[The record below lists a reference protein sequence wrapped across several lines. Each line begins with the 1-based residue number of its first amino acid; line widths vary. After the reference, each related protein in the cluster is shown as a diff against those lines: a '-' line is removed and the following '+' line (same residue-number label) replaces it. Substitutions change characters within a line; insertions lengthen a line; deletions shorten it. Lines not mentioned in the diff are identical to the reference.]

1 MAYIDTGAYNKWRRQ
16 QEQQNAMDDYARQ
29 KEEIDNK
36 YQEKPTGL
44 AGLLSNLTR
53 DIKSTGNTLFTTVS
67 ALASPFMQKYTD
79 AANKAAQ
86 AKGNEEL
93 DKIAQKYGYKDRAEA
108 MDRGDGPDDMWN
120 EMQGISNKTSETVKN
135 ISDNFKN
142 NAAVKKVNETKQSQ
156 YGADAIRTLRNAA
169 NVMGVGL
176 TPVGGAI
183 GGAAEGFA
191 DALEDSDGTL
201 IDLQS
206 DLSGGKVK
214 SAVDTNL
221 DWGQA
226 ARNAGVG
233 ALTGA
238 VTAGVGN
245 KLGNAKSAIGSKLL
259 NNRVATSAIGRGA
272 IGGAVGGA
280 VGGGLG
286 AGLEGGDVLGGA
298 LQGAG
303 SGALTGGVAGGLT
316 SGARKV
322 GTAVTDRLGVTDRV
336 ANARQALM
344 YDRGSNANRTAQIQE
359 EPSNVLAEEAGVVRK
374 LPNYDDQA
382 TGTIATRNAKKPN
395 QQEPA
400 NVLSEKLPNY
410 DGQATET
417 IATRNAKNSKQ
428 QELSTSMAGQ
438 LRKRAAEKLLD
449 QYGTVDKPIARSV
462 NAIENVQ
469 RIADAGFEKPADV
482 EKMIGYITGDGG
494 KVTKLTRQLVATAK
508 PVNTFDGLDSM
519 IDDQIALHGLVD
531 SEAKS
536 VRSTLEAQFNR
547 LPSRREGSI
556 SYTDNAEDVF
566 DVVKALEKRSAELKG
581 KSGNNYKNTTADR
594 ADKAAVLDA
603 VAEVLK
609 DRIYSGAAPMDKILT
624 PEVRRDLI
632 NYAPKNKKWQ
642 NYVDNTIMKARDIG
656 ELRSSVAPF
665 VGMGRWIENQYM
677 NYGTYGQRVG
687 DSARD
692 VGKAA
697 KALFKVPVAGQIAE
711 VAANSNL
718 AKRAM
723 SKAYSKAADIADNR
737 QRAIEPEVVAGRT
750 PNTTTTPST
759 TTQISPDL
767 QNVYNLLGLEIGM
780 NEARSNASDNARNR
794 EFKNLEDQLTNTMAD
809 IDTRYQQDMSQLG
822 GYGTAQ
828 SDTASQLLSQM
839 NTISGAMNNALAAGD
854 MTAYSQ
860 LASLYKDAYDI
871 YKTQVDTTSK
881 AAQKLSKTQQQANA
895 ASLALN
901 ELENMDPGY
910 AYTVRDIP
918 LLNLVNLNGNKY
930 SSTADSLAM
939 QIGYMLSGANIK
951 EDEAKQIGSAY
962 VPQPFDSEAV
972 RNYKLQ
978 QARRIIQQY
987 QNAYVNDENE

>member
-16 QEQQNAMDDYARQ
+16 QEQKNAMDDYARQ

-120 EMQGISNKTSETVKN
+120 EMQDISNKTSETVKN

-142 NAAVKKVNETKQSQ
+142 NAAVQKVNNTTQSQ

-191 DALEDSDGTL
+191 DALENSNGTL
-201 IDLQS
+201 VDLQS

-214 SAVDTNL
+214 SAVNTDL

-226 ARNAGVG
+226 AKNAGVG

-245 KLGNAKSAIGSKLL
+245 KIGNATSGIGSKLL

-303 SGALTGGVAGGLT
+303 SGALTGGIAGGLT

-322 GTAVTDRLGVTDRV
+322 GTAITDRLGVTDRV
-336 ANARQALM
+336 ANARQKLM
-344 YDRGSNANRTAQIQE
+344 YTPEEKTPIAQVE
-359 EPSNVLAEEAGVVRK
+359 EQKPYNVIAEEAEIVEPTDLMYGESKLGNRTRK
-374 LPNYDDQA
+374 GMVADSISRFGDTLEGAQ
-382 TGTIATRNAKKPN
+382 
-395 QQEPA
+395 A
-400 NVLSEKLPNY
+400 NV
-410 DGQATET
+410 T
-417 IATRNAKNSKQ
+417 
-428 QELSTSMAGQ
+428 
-438 LRKRAAEKLLD
+438 RAA
-449 QYGTVDKPIARSV
+449 ARDLGIESTGK
-462 NAIENVQ
+462 AIENVRKKTGLTSLKTQADLARELTGGEDSLMDSVQ
-469 RIADAGFEKPADV
+469 RIALSASEDGKPFRVDTSQV
-482 EKMIGYITGDGG
+482 EKDVANIVNKYADDNILDVKKTVQTLQRTVGNNNSDVITI
-494 KVTKLTRQLVATAK
+494 
-508 PVNTFDGLDSM
+508 S
-519 IDDQIALHGLVD
+519 
-531 SEAKS
+531 
-536 VRSTLEAQFNR
+536 NR
-547 LPSRREGSI
+547 LKSQAASFRGKGITDPTPKDAAMAKIYTEI
-556 SYTDNAEDVF
+556 ANNLDDLSYKAIPKSNVNDMF
-566 DVVKALEKRSAELKG
+566 DVTISEMRGRANQASTN
-581 KSGNNYKNTTADR
+581 GNNDIANAYNTAADSLDAQPRTIEAFRRFKKDFVDVAKIDRLTSQAENGAAQNLGQSGGGVLKKIGNVVTGKAVNAGLAKAGGVVNSLADKIGNGGTTVNRNTTP
-594 ADKAAVLDA
+594 
-603 VAEVLK
+603 
-609 DRIYSGAAPMDKILT
+609 IP
-624 PEVRRDLI
+624 
-632 NYAPKNKKWQ
+632 
-642 NYVDNTIMKARDIG
+642 
-656 ELRSSVAPF
+656 
-665 VGMGRWIENQYM
+665 
-677 NYGTYGQRVG
+677 
-687 DSARD
+687 
-692 VGKAA
+692 
-697 KALFKVPVAGQIAE
+697 
-711 VAANSNL
+711 
-718 AKRAM
+718 
-723 SKAYSKAADIADNR
+723 
-737 QRAIEPEVVAGRT
+737 
-750 PNTTTTPST
+750 

-854 MTAYSQ
+854 MKAYSQ
-860 LASLYKDAYDI
+860 LADLYKDAYDI
-871 YKTQVDTTSK
+871 YKTQAADTTSK

-918 LLNLVNLNGNKY
+918 LLNLVNLNGNRY

>member
-1 MAYIDTGAYNKWRRQ
+1 MDFRSILEQEREKTRRYKAA

-53 DIKSTGNTLFTTVS
+53 DIKATGNTIFTTLS
-67 ALASPFMQKYTD
+67 AAASPFMQKYTD

-108 MDRGDGPDDMWN
+108 MDRGDGPDDMWK
-120 EMQGISNKTSETVKN
+120 EMQDISNKTSETVKN

-142 NAAVKKVNETKQSQ
+142 NEAVKKVNETKQSQ
-156 YGADAIRTLRNAA
+156 YGADAIRTIRNAT
-169 NVMGVGL
+169 NIMGLGL

-226 ARNAGVG
+226 AKNAGVG

-344 YDRGSNANRTAQIQE
+344 YDRGASANRTTQTQE
-359 EPSNVLAEEAGVVRK
+359 EPSNVLADEEFRAYGDSELAGRTK
-374 LPNYDDQA
+374 R
-382 TGTIATRNAKKPN
+382 GKIADTLSRFGDSLEGA
-395 QQEPA
+395 QA
-400 NVLSEKLPNY
+400 NVTRA
-410 DGQATET
+410 QANDMGLET
-417 IATRNAKNSKQ
+417 TGK
-428 QELSTSMAGQ
+428 
-438 LRKRAAEKLLD
+438 
-449 QYGTVDKPIARSV
+449 V
-462 NAIENVQ
+462 IENVRKKTGITNLDTQ
-469 RIADAGFEKPADV
+469 ARIAKELTGGENSLMDAVQRRALSASE
-482 EKMIGYITGDGG
+482 DGRPFR
-494 KVTKLTRQLVATAK
+494 VDTTKT
-508 PVNTFDGLDSM
+508 
-519 IDDQIALHGLVD
+519 
-531 SEAKS
+531 
-536 VRSTLEAQFNR
+536 
-547 LPSRREGSI
+547 
-556 SYTDNAEDVF
+556 
-566 DVVKALEKRSAELKG
+566 
-581 KSGNNYKNTTADR
+581 
-594 ADKAAVLDA
+594 
-603 VAEVLK
+603 VAEVDKIVDSYSNRNTFGSESKRREIAQNIKNDITDGSSDVLTTANQLK
-609 DRIYSGAAPMDKILT
+609 AIAADLRGNGVVSPSAKDAAMAKIYTEIANKLDDLSYSAIPKNNVNDLFDVTISEMRSRANQAKTNGNNDIAKAYNKLADSLDAQPRTVAAYRSFKKDFVDVSKISRKSNQAENGAAQNMGTSAAGIKKTIGNILLNR
-624 PEVRRDLI
+624 PVRLGI
-632 NYAPKNKKWQ
+632 
-642 NYVDNTIMKARDIG
+642 
-656 ELRSSVAPF
+656 
-665 VGMGRWIENQYM
+665 
-677 NYGTYGQRVG
+677 
-687 DSARD
+687 
-692 VGKAA
+692 A
-697 KALFKVPVAGQIAE
+697 KAGSAI
-711 VAANSNL
+711 NSL
-718 AKRAM
+718 
-723 SKAYSKAADIADNR
+723 ADNVGNGGSTSR
-737 QRAIEPEVVAGRT
+737 KTTAPT
-750 PNTTTTPST
+750 PTSK
-759 TTQISPDL
+759 ISPDL

-794 EFKNLEDQLTNTMAD
+794 EFQNLEDQLSSTMAG
-809 IDTRYQQDMSQLG
+809 IDAEYGQNTGLGG
-822 GYGTAQ
+822 GYGMAQ
-828 SDTASQLLSQM
+828 QNAANSQLIAQM
-839 NTISGAMNNALAAGD
+839 ETISGAMNNALAAGD
-854 MTAYSQ
+854 MKAYSQ
-860 LASLYKDAYDI
+860 LADLYKDAYDI
-871 YKTQVDTTSK
+871 YKLQNEANSTS
-881 AAQKLSKTQQQANA
+881 QKLSKTQVQANA
-895 ASLALN
+895 ANDILN
-901 ELENMDPGY
+901 QLESMDPDFGY
-910 AYTVRDIP
+910 AVRDIP
-918 LLNLVNLNGNKY
+918 LLNIMNVRGNSY
-930 SSTADSLAM
+930 SSTADSLAT

-951 EDEAKQIGSAY
+951 DDELEYIKKEF
-962 VPQPFDSEAV
+962 VPQPFDSEEQ
-972 RNYKLQ
+972 RRYKLQ
-978 QARRIIQQY
+978 RARNLIQQY
-987 QNAYVNDENE
+987 QTAYSDNTVANNNASTLV

>member
-1 MAYIDTGAYNKWRRQ
+1 MDFRSILEQEREKTRRYQ
-16 QEQQNAMDDYARQ
+16 AAQEQQNAMDDYARQ

-53 DIKSTGNTLFTTVS
+53 DIKATGNTLATTLS
-67 ALASPFMQKYTD
+67 AVASPFMQKYTD

-120 EMQGISNKTSETVKN
+120 EMQDVSNKTSETVKN

-191 DALEDSDGTL
+191 DALENSDGTL

-214 SAVDTNL
+214 SAVNTDL

-226 ARNAGVG
+226 AKNAGVG

-259 NNRVATSAIGRGA
+259 NNRVATSAVGRGA

-322 GTAVTDRLGVTDRV
+322 GTAFTDRLGVTDRV

-344 YDRGSNANRTAQIQE
+344 YDRGASANRAAQIQE
-359 EPSNVLAEEAGVVRK
+359 EPSNVLAEEAEVVRR
-374 LPNYDDQA
+374 LPSYDDQA
-382 TGTIATRNAKKPN
+382 A
-395 QQEPA
+395 
-400 NVLSEKLPNY
+400 
-410 DGQATET
+410 ET
-417 IATRNAKNSKQ
+417 IATRNAKNTNQ

-438 LRKRAAEKLLD
+438 LRKRSAEKLLD
-449 QYGTVDKPIARSV
+449 QYGTIDKPMARSA

-469 RIADAGFEKPADV
+469 RVADAGFEKPADV

-494 KVTKLTRQLVATAK
+494 KVTKLTRQLVTTAK

-531 SEAKS
+531 SDAKS

-547 LPSRREGSI
+547 LPSRREGSV

-566 DVVKALEKRSAELKG
+566 DVVKALEKRSADLKG
-581 KSGNNYKNTTADR
+581 KSGNNYRTTTPER

-624 PEVRRDLI
+624 PEVRQDLI

-665 VGMGRWIENQYM
+665 VNMGKVIENQYM
-677 NYGTYGQRVG
+677 NYGTYGQRAG
-687 DSARD
+687 DSARE

-723 SKAYSKAADIADNR
+723 SKAYSKAADIAENR
-737 QRAIEPEVVAGRT
+737 QRAVEAEVVTGRT
-750 PNTTTTPST
+750 PNTATPPTLTS
-759 TTQISPDL
+759 QISPDL

-794 EFKNLEDQLTNTMAD
+794 EFKNLEDQLTNTVAD

-854 MTAYSQ
+854 MKAYSQ
-860 LASLYKDAYDI
+860 LADLYKDAYDI

-881 AAQKLSKTQQQANA
+881 ASQKLSKTQQQANA

-910 AYTVRDIP
+910 EYAVRDIP
-918 LLNLVNLNGNKY
+918 LLNLVNLSGNKY